1 MAEGIMKKA
10 VVIGAGQT
18 GRGYLVRFLFEKNY
32 DITLIDKNEQLIDY
46 IQEDKAFCIH
56 FYSKDRTPLYI
67 QGLKAYLSYSNE
79 AKQAIHDA
87 DIIFTSVGEQNLG
100 DVALQIQ
107 EGIAGRKDKV
117 MMLTAENG
125 INPGKVLASHLKNLG
140 VKEDFTVSMTAVFC
154 STVALDKTRLDILS
168 MNEYYFPFDADAIDD
183 IDFEGAVPIHDFEK
197 FLKRKIYTYNCLAG
211 LISYCGYIKDYE
223 VYGDAAN
230 DPDIAEM
237 MDILLEDLNPALQDY
252 FQITKED
259 QEEFADRAMRKMKN
273 KDILDFNVKN
283 GRAAKRKLGPT
294 ERIMSPMKIL
304 KEHNKDTRIM
314 EFVAAAALV
323 YWEELQ
329 GNGSEPMLEKSPI
342 ETFCN
347 LNSLSMEDAMVK
359 RVEKYYELI
368 KANRHNI
375 CMKDLVYSV
384 E

>member
-1 MAEGIMKKA
+1 MAKRIMKKA

-32 DITLIDKNEQLIDY
+32 DITLIDKNERLIDY
-46 IQEDKAFCIH
+46 LQEDKAFCIH
-56 FYSKDRTPLYI
+56 FYSKDRTPLYVH
-67 QGLKAYLSYSNE
+67 GLKAYLSYSKE

-100 DVALQIQ
+100 DVAKQIQ
-107 EGIAGRKDKV
+107 EGIAGREDKV
-117 MMLTAENG
+117 VMLTAENG
-125 INPGKVLASHLKNLG
+125 INPGKVLTNHLKDLG
-140 VKEDFTVSMTAVFC
+140 VKENFTVSMTAVFC

-168 MNEYYFPFDADAIDD
+168 MNEYYFPFDADALDE

-259 QEEFADRAMRKMKN
+259 QEEFAQRAMRKMKN

-304 KEHNKDTRIM
+304 KEHDKDTRIM

-329 GNGSEPMLEKSPI
+329 GNGSELVLTKSPI
-342 ETFCN
+342 ETFCDIN
-347 LNSLSMEDAMVK
+347 GLSVDDAMVK

-375 CMKDLVYSV
+375 CMKELVYSV

>member
-1 MAEGIMKKA
+1 MKKA

-32 DITLIDKNEQLIDY
+32 DITLIDKNQTLIDY
-46 IQEDKAFCIH
+46 LQEDKAFCIH
-56 FYSKDRTPLYI
+56 FYSKDRTPLYVH
-67 QGLKAYLSYSNE
+67 GLKACLSYSEE
-79 AKQAIHDA
+79 AKNAIHDA

-100 DVALQIQ
+100 DVAKQIQ
-107 EGIAGRKDKV
+107 EGISGRKDKV
-117 MMLTAENG
+117 VMLTAENG
-125 INPGKVLASHLKNLG
+125 INPGRVLRQHLTDLK

-168 MNEYYFPFDADAIDD
+168 MNEYYFPFDADAIDT
-183 IDFEGAVPIHDFEK
+183 IDFEGAVPIHNFEK

-211 LISYCGYIKDYE
+211 LISYCGYVKDYE

-252 FQITKED
+252 FEITKED
-259 QEEFADRAMRKMKN
+259 QEEFAQRAMRKMKD

-304 KEHNKDTRIM
+304 KEHDKDTRIM
-314 EFVAAAALV
+314 EFVAGAALV

-342 ETFCN
+342 ETFCD
-347 LNSLSMEDAMVK
+347 LNGLSLEDPMVK

-368 KANRHNI
+368 KANRHHV
-375 CMKDLVYSV
+375 CMKELVYSV

>member
-1 MAEGIMKKA
+1 MKKA

-32 DITLIDKNEQLIDY
+32 DITLIDKNQTLIDY
-46 IQEDKAFCIH
+46 LQEDKAFCIH
-56 FYSKDRTPLYI
+56 FYSKDRTPLYVH
-67 QGLKAYLSYSNE
+67 GLKACLSYSEE
-79 AKQAIHDA
+79 AKNAIHDA

-100 DVALQIQ
+100 DVAKQIQ
-107 EGIAGRKDKV
+107 EGISGRKDKV
-117 MMLTAENG
+117 VMLTAENG
-125 INPGKVLASHLKNLG
+125 INPGRVLRQHLTDLN

-168 MNEYYFPFDADAIDD
+168 MNEYYFPFDADAIDT
-183 IDFEGAVPIHDFEK
+183 IDFEGAVPIHNFEK

-211 LISYCGYIKDYE
+211 LISYCGYVKDYE

-252 FQITKED
+252 FEITKED
-259 QEEFADRAMRKMKN
+259 QEEFAQRAMRKMKDR
-273 KDILDFNVKN
+273 DILDFNVKN

-304 KEHNKDTRIM
+304 KEHDKDTRIM
-314 EFVAAAALV
+314 EFVAGAALV

-329 GNGSEPMLEKSPI
+329 GNGSEPMLEKPPI
-342 ETFCN
+342 ETFCD
-347 LNSLSMEDAMVK
+347 LNGLSLEDPMVK
-359 RVEKYYELI
+359 RVSKYYELI
-368 KANRHNI
+368 KANRHHV
-375 CMKDLVYSV
+375 CMKELVYSV

>member
-1 MAEGIMKKA
+1 MKKA

-32 DITLIDKNEQLIDY
+32 DITLIDKNQTLIDY
-46 IQEDKAFCIH
+46 LQEDKAFCIH
-56 FYSKDRTPLYI
+56 FYSKDRTPLYVH
-67 QGLKAYLSYSNE
+67 GLKACLSYSEE
-79 AKQAIHDA
+79 AKNAIHDA

-100 DVALQIQ
+100 DVAKQIQ
-107 EGIAGRKDKV
+107 EGISGRKDKV
-117 MMLTAENG
+117 VMLTAENG
-125 INPGKVLASHLKNLG
+125 INPGRVLRQHLTDLN

-168 MNEYYFPFDADAIDD
+168 MNEYYFPFDADAIDT
-183 IDFEGAVPIHDFEK
+183 IDFEGAVPIHNFEK

-211 LISYCGYIKDYE
+211 LISYCGYVKDYE

-252 FQITKED
+252 FEITKED
-259 QEEFADRAMRKMKN
+259 QEEFAQRAMRKMKDR
-273 KDILDFNVKN
+273 DILDFNVKN

-304 KEHNKDTRIM
+304 KEHDKDTRIM
-314 EFVAAAALV
+314 EFVAGAALV

-342 ETFCN
+342 ETFCD
-347 LNSLSMEDAMVK
+347 LNGLSIEDPMVK
-359 RVEKYYELI
+359 RVSKYYELI
-368 KANRHNI
+368 KANRHHV
-375 CMKDLVYSV
+375 CMKELVYSV

>member
-1 MAEGIMKKA
+1 MKKA

-18 GRGYLVRFLFEKNY
+18 GRGYFVRFLFEKIY
-32 DITLIDKNEQLIDY
+32 DISLIDKIQTLIDYL
-46 IQEDKAFCIH
+46 QEDKAFCIH
-56 FYSKDRTPLYI
+56 FYSKDRTPLYVH
-67 QGLKAYLSYSNE
+67 GLKACLSYSEE
-79 AKQAIHDA
+79 AKNAIHDA

-100 DVALQIQ
+100 DVAKQIQ
-107 EGIAGRKDKV
+107 EGISGRKDKV
-117 MMLTAENG
+117 VMLTAENG
-125 INPGKVLASHLKNLG
+125 INPGRVLRQHLTDLN

-168 MNEYYFPFDADAIDD
+168 MNEYYFPFDADAIDT
-183 IDFEGAVPIHDFEK
+183 IDFEGAVPIHNFEK

-211 LISYCGYIKDYE
+211 LISYCGYVKDYE

-252 FQITKED
+252 FEITKED
-259 QEEFADRAMRKMKN
+259 QEEFAQRAMRKMKD

-304 KEHNKDTRIM
+304 KEHDKDTRIM
-314 EFVAAAALV
+314 EFVAGAALV

-342 ETFCN
+342 ETFCD
-347 LNSLSMEDAMVK
+347 LNGLSLEDPMVK
-359 RVEKYYELI
+359 RVSKYYELI
-368 KANRHNI
+368 KANRHHV
-375 CMKDLVYSV
+375 CMKELVYSV

>member
-1 MAEGIMKKA
+1 MKKA

-32 DITLIDKNEQLIDY
+32 DITLIDKNQTLIDY
-46 IQEDKAFCIH
+46 LQEDKAFCIH
-56 FYSKDRTPLYI
+56 FYSKDRTPLYVH
-67 QGLKAYLSYSNE
+67 GLKACLSYSEE
-79 AKQAIHDA
+79 AKNAIHDA

-100 DVALQIQ
+100 DVAKQIQ
-107 EGIAGRKDKV
+107 EGISGRKDKV
-117 MMLTAENG
+117 VMLTAENG
-125 INPGKVLASHLKNLG
+125 INPGRVLRQHLTDLN

-168 MNEYYFPFDADAIDD
+168 MNEYYFPFDVDAIDT
-183 IDFEGAVPIHDFEK
+183 IDFEGAVPIHNFEK

-211 LISYCGYIKDYE
+211 LISYCGYVKDYE

-252 FQITKED
+252 FEITKED
-259 QEEFADRAMRKMKN
+259 QEKFAQRAMRKMKDR
-273 KDILDFNVKN
+273 DILDFNVKN

-304 KEHNKDTRIM
+304 KEHDKDTRIM
-314 EFVAAAALV
+314 EFVAGAALV

-329 GNGSEPMLEKSPI
+329 GNGSEPMLEKPPI
-342 ETFCN
+342 ETFCD
-347 LNSLSMEDAMVK
+347 LNGLSLEDPMVK
-359 RVEKYYELI
+359 RVSKYYELI
-368 KANRHNI
+368 KANRHHV
-375 CMKDLVYSV
+375 CMKELVYSV

>member
-1 MAEGIMKKA
+1 MKKA

-32 DITLIDKNEQLIDY
+32 DITLIDKNQTLIDY
-46 IQEDKAFCIH
+46 LQEDKAFCIH
-56 FYSKDRTPLYI
+56 FYSKDRTPLYVH
-67 QGLKAYLSYSNE
+67 GLKACLSYSEE
-79 AKQAIHDA
+79 AKNAIHDA

-100 DVALQIQ
+100 DVAKQIQ
-107 EGIAGRKDKV
+107 EGISGRKDKV
-117 MMLTAENG
+117 VMLTAENG
-125 INPGKVLASHLKNLG
+125 INPGRVLRQHLTDLN

-168 MNEYYFPFDADAIDD
+168 MNEYYFPFDADAIDT
-183 IDFEGAVPIHDFEK
+183 IDFEGAVPIHNFEK

-211 LISYCGYIKDYE
+211 LISYCGYVKDYE

-252 FQITKED
+252 FEITKED
-259 QEEFADRAMRKMKN
+259 QEEFAQRAMRKMKD

-304 KEHNKDTRIM
+304 KEHDKDTRIM
-314 EFVAAAALV
+314 EFVAGAALV

-329 GNGSEPMLEKSPI
+329 GNGSEPMLEKPPI
-342 ETFCN
+342 ETFCD
-347 LNSLSMEDAMVK
+347 LNGLSLEDPMVK
-359 RVEKYYELI
+359 RVSKYYELI
-368 KANRHNI
+368 KANRHHV
-375 CMKDLVYSV
+375 CMKELVYSV